1 MQEFKLGVGDGEG
14 GKKCG
19 SELDVPI
26 PLRGKIRSSIK
37 HLETILS

>member
-26 PLRGKIRSSIK
+26 PLRGKSGV
-37 HLETILS
+37 L